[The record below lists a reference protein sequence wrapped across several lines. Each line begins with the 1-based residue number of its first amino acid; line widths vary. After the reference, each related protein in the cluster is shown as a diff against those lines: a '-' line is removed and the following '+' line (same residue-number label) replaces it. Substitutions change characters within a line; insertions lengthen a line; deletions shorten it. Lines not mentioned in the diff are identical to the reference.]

1 LILIMAVDAGLYYQR
16 NRQRGANVPQLDL
29 YGRLS
34 QEPGTALVSQN
45 FSQLH
50 GIQEGDTL
58 TIPGDE
64 GPVSLEVIGVIED
77 YTWNRG
83 SVLVH
88 RDYLSRAFHTNLVD
102 AFDVFLAA
110 PEERELARQT
120 LQNSSL
126 ATEYSLFV
134 LTGEGLRTHASNLI
148 HRLYGLAYSQET
160 VVGMVAALGV
170 VTALLISVLQ
180 RRRELGLLR
189 ALGATQGQVL
199 RSVLSEALIM
209 GIMGSLLGVV
219 FGLALEWY
227 AVRVILLE
235 EGGFSFPVSPPW
247 FEALVFVG
255 LALGLAWA
263 GGLLPALQAVRLRMA
278 DALAYE

>member
-1 LILIMAVDAGLYYQR
+1 
-16 NRQRGANVPQLDL
+16 
-29 YGRLS
+29 
-34 QEPGTALVSQN
+34 
-45 FSQLH
+45 
-50 GIQEGDTL
+50 
-58 TIPGDE
+58 
-64 GPVSLEVIGVIED
+64 
-77 YTWNRG
+77 
-83 SVLVH
+83 
-88 RDYLSRAFHTNLVD
+88 
-102 AFDVFLAA
+102 
-110 PEERELARQT
+110 LARQT